1 MAAIGCA
8 ASMGAGSQFVDLMLE
23 ALHFALQH
31 LAGAGRTGD
40 RQTLTLHRK
49 QALQRMKK
57 ARVHTSS
64 DDDQPADVHSI

>member
-1 MAAIGCA
+1 
-8 ASMGAGSQFVDLMLE
+8 
-23 ALHFALQH
+23 
-31 LAGAGRTGD
+31 
-40 RQTLTLHRK
+40 LTLHRK